1 MAQVLLNAQALGGAL
16 VPLVVATLV
25 CMVCGTQT
33 IFAYQMEES
42 AKRHCAECALQMGLT
57 AAESLSGRANFMYP
71 Q

>member
-42 AKRHCAECALQMGLT
+42 AKMPLR
-57 AAESLSGRANFMYP
+57 
-71 Q
+71 